1 MKWLKKELNILNLK
15 KIKKTLIKKY
25 KYLNCFRFKG
35 KKILILSDSHGGV
48 FEYIHDN
55 NLLNPHII
63 NAEII
68 GGATAYGL
76 AKEHSKTNSFNKYK
90 NGLQRF
96 KSYNTILIQ
105 LGEVDA
111 SFILWKKMQ
120 SENLSIEQTIQ
131 LSIFGYEKLI
141 KHLKSLNNKT
151 IIITGAILPTLKDSQ
166 KAGESAVLRNTINI
180 SQLKRTNLIL
190 KYNEALQKLSN
201 QYNLSYIDIT
211 NETINKNTG
220 MIKDYYLHD
229 SKIDHHQS
237 FKKTS
242 LLWVK
247 KMELIIWRIY

>member
-1 MKWLKKELNILNLK
+1 
-15 KIKKTLIKKY
+15 
-25 KYLNCFRFKG
+25 
-35 KKILILSDSHGGV
+35 
-48 FEYIHDN
+48 
-55 NLLNPHII
+55 
-63 NAEII
+63 
-68 GGATAYGL
+68 
-76 AKEHSKTNSFNKYK
+76 
-90 NGLQRF
+90 
-96 KSYNTILIQ
+96 
-105 LGEVDA
+105 
-111 SFILWKKMQ
+111 MQ

-247 KMELIIWRIY
+247 KMELII